1 MKLRLAIVGLA
12 TGLAALSGTREG
24 DSAELRLG
32 CHQEARRNVRG
43 PQRIDVGLYRIVVA
57 RRQLYVRDCMA
68 NGSQDVEQT
77 GSISVP
83 FPPKR
88 PSARQ

>member
-1 MKLRLAIVGLA
+1 MKLKLAIVALAAGL
-12 TGLAALSGTREG
+12 TALSGTRVV
-24 DSAELRLG
+24 DSAELRVE
-32 CHQEARRNVRG
+32 CHQEARRSIGG

-83 FPPKR
+83 LPPMR
-88 PSARQ
+88 PPAG